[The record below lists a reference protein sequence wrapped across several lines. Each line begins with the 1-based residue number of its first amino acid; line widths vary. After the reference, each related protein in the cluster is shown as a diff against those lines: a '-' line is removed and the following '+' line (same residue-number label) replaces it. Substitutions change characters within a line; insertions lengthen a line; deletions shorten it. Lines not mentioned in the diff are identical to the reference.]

1 MEKLNILIVDDENLT
16 RKALIDGVRWQE
28 LGIGQ
33 IFEAAS
39 MRMAQKVLAEQRI
52 DLALIDVEMP
62 EGSGIDLLEWIRDVF
77 GSQLPCAFLTCHASF
92 PYAQA
97 AVRLQ
102 CFDYLLK
109 PADYLEVENL
119 VLRMIGKSRQELERK
134 QISEYGRQ
142 WINEKSRES
151 RKHEKSAR
159 SPEELVDELVVYI
172 RSHLSDKLSLSE
184 LAYNVGMTPNY
195 LNKIFKYRTGDTV
208 NKFIINERMKLAAT
222 LLEEGRVKSYAIA
235 ESLGYDNYANFVNMF
250 KKNYGMS
257 PNEYR
262 ERAAAISR
270 CKSNEE
276 GL

>member
-1 MEKLNILIVDDENLT
+1 MEKPNILIVDDENLT
-16 RKALIDGVRWQE
+16 RKALIDGVRWEE

-39 MRMAQKVLAEQRI
+39 VRAAQELLKAQRI

-62 EGSGIDLLEWIRDVF
+62 EGSGIDLLEWIRGELESEV
-77 GSQLPCAFLTCHASF
+77 PCAFLTCHASF

-109 PADYLEVENL
+109 PMDYLEVENL
-119 VLRMIGKSRQELERK
+119 ILRMIGRSRQELEQR

-142 WINEKSRES
+142 WLHEKDKES
-151 RKHEKSAR
+151 RKHEKSTG
-159 SPEELVDELVVYI
+159 SPQETVDGLIVYI
-172 RSHLSDKLSLSE
+172 RAHLSDKLSLTE

-195 LNKIFKYRTGDTV
+195 LNKIFKSITGDTV
-208 NKFIINERMKLAAT
+208 NKFIINERMELAAV
-222 LLEEGRVKSYAIA
+222 LLEEGKVKSYAIA

-250 KKNYGMS
+250 KKTYGVS

-262 ERAAAISR
+262 ERACGR
-270 CKSNEE
+270 
-276 GL
+276 